1 MAIQIKNKAIP
12 ALPRSK
18 NYPVGTTIFNSG
30 GGSQSSSS
38 SGPVSDTG
46 LTKEIRVNAPKT
58 GHISPGA
65 IFKQGTGYEQI
76 FRKMLYKP
84 VPATLVG
91 KLSTANDVEYGSAK
105 GVLTYTA
112 TRNDNGA
119 MIKSYYDDN
128 EENVLEFSSE
138 VNAAQTAI
146 RRLTGNYTKGET
158 YTATAVFAAS
168 DDLDEITL
176 NSKISVNVL
185 RKWFAGVCSSI
196 PQTSDDVRSLVSCGL
211 YGGSGTFKFPVGQW
225 KIVVICVPAN
235 TIKEIT
241 IASSYGNF
249 IENEKVC
256 KGPISISVEGA
267 NRSEAIDYK
276 MWVIQTQGLNDPDS
290 FTFKT
295 I

>member
-46 LTKEIRVNAPKT
+46 LTKEIRVNAPQT

>member
-46 LTKEIRVNAPKT
+46 LTKEIRVNAPQT

-196 PQTSDDVRSLVSCGL
+196 PKTSDDVRSLVSCGL

-276 MWVIQTQGLNDPDS
+276 MWVIKTQGLNDPDS

>member
-46 LTKEIRVNAPKT
+46 LTKEIRVNAPQT

-84 VPATLVG
+84 VPATLVS